1 MSVREIDKTE
11 LRIRPVLKMALTFT
25 IYSVSIEATTKLH
38 YFITFL
44 FLVYLF
50 WDFDTK

>member
-11 LRIRPVLKMALTFT
+11 LRIRPAESTQNGPNFYNLFCE
-25 IYSVSIEATTKLH
+25 YRSNN
-38 YFITFL
+38 YNITFL